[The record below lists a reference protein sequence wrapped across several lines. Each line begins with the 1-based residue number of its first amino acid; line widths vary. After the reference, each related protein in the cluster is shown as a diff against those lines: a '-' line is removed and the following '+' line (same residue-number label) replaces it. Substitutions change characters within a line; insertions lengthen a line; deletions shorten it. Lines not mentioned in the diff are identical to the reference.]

1 MIKKTRMYK
10 VVVVTSKGLIDFSRP
25 IKPIR
30 TYNCTTWEEAINA
43 VSNERQLFWSHAGI
57 DNVQVWSDC
66 IGKFQAY
73 SGNIHEH
80 ILIEI
85 IE

>member
-1 MIKKTRMYK
+1 MYK
-10 VVVVTSKGLIDFSRP
+10 VIVVTSKGLIDFSQP
-25 IKPIR
+25 IKPTR
-30 TYNCTTWEEAINA
+30 TYNCATWEEAINA
-43 VSNERQLFWSHAGI
+43 VSNERQLFWTRAGM

-66 IGKFQAY
+66 IGQFQAY

-80 ILIEI
+80 ILVDI